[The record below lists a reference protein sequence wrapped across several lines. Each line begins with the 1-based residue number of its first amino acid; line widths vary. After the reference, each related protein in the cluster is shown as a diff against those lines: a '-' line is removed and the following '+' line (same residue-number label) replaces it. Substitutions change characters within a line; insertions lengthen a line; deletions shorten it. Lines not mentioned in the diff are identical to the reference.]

1 MGTDDD
7 VVAHWEVEFDEVDAL
22 DGLEGEEGADS
33 AATFSILSPQKLDEI
48 AVGADVFE
56 AVLL

>member
-7 VVAHWEVEFDEVDAL
+7 VVAHWELKFDEVDAF

-33 AATFSILSPQKLDEI
+33 AATFSILCPQKLDEI
-48 AVGADVFE
+48 AVGADVFD